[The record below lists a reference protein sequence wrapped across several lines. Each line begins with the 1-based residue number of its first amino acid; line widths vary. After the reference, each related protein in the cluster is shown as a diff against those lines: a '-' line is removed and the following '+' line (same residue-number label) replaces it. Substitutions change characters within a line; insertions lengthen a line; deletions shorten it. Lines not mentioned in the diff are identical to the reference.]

1 VYIIFIMQ
9 PLALGFTKLAFLF
22 FYRRLFTWRSFQRVS
37 LGFIFLTIGFIIAF
51 FFGFVFDCR
60 LNFSANWGSLA
71 SIAENCP
78 FGFEATIAFTV
89 IDAFFDLC
97 ILILP
102 LPWVISSQ
110 LPVSR
115 KLLTV
120 PLADLASSYVHTS

>member
-1 VYIIFIMQ
+1 VYIIFVMQ

-22 FYRRLFTWRSFQRVS
+22 FYRRLFTWPSFQRVS

-51 FFGFVFDCR
+51 FLGFVFDCN

-71 SIAENCP
+71 SIAEKCP

-97 ILILP
+97 ILVLP
-102 LPWVISSQ
+102 LPWVRTAQ
-110 LPVSR
+110 LPVKPKS
-115 KLLTV
+115 LTV
-120 PLADLASSYVHTS
+120 LIADLAPSHVHAS